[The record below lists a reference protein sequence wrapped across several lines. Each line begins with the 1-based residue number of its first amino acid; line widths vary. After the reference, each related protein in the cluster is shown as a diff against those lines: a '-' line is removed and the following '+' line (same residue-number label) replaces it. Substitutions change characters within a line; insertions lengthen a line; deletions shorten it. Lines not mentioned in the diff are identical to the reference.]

1 MDLNLYQTKKSLQ
14 IKELESPSGAVDLV
28 RENLSENKAHL
39 ILGTSDSI
47 KSIKAYLKLK
57 PLPIPFFEL
66 PAHNKFFLLS
76 SLHKFKIN
84 KWQAWA
90 RKGEG
95 LFLAEPLGLLKKT
108 SLEEKG
114 LELRA
119 GDLLP
124 DFKALGYKEMAFA
137 ESKGTFSLRG
147 YICDLFSLAYETP
160 IRIEL
165 SGDKILSLN
174 LLDEKLK
181 TRNKTLEKAL
191 IPSLQRK
198 NLGYEKRQSLCKLLK
213 EAGVSSEE
221 IKKVSRGE
229 DFEKWESL
237 LDSCETSCFLDCF
250 LEPPAVWAYHLKKT
264 ESFFKETLEKEFSQA
279 PFHFNNLFLPWERLE
294 KERIFSLGGLPLS
307 SIDLFE
313 EKIIYPCKNLKLK
326 SLKEAIENIKEQT
339 FIFLSRNEEEEKEL
353 KKTLSQKYPALLQNN
368 FSLLNEKSLLFLKGN
383 LEESWSNK
391 QEGVAY
397 LLTKNLIKKS
407 VSPERTFEFFQKKIK
422 ALDFSQLEKGGLVVH
437 RQYGIGVFKELKTL
451 TIREKTQDFFVLT
464 YKKGDKLLLPA
475 YKANEIKK
483 YSQRLSFQFKE
494 SLLDSLGNQK
504 RWEQKKDKAKK
515 HIEELTLGLLSLYRS
530 RQKTHRLPY
539 EPATDSLLKFSKD
552 FPFEET
558 RSQKQAIQE
567 IMGDMDKNYP
577 MERLLCADVG
587 FGKTEV
593 ALRIALRAIEN
604 NSQVCF
610 LSPTTVLSLQHYEK
624 FKERFKNWPIKICL
638 INRFLSAQNK
648 KKKFQEISEGKI
660 DFIVATHQALTS
672 KLFFK
677 NLSLCVIDEEHRFGV
692 GQKEYLRRFNKNLD
706 ILSLSATPLPRT
718 LNMALSGLKD
728 ISVISEPPKERKS
741 VKTFIKFWNNEEIKR
756 ACEFEK
762 KRGGQVLFVH
772 NRVKGLQEKEEKLK
786 ALLPDFKIAVAHGK
800 LPSQKLE
807 ELMIQFFNKKFDILL
822 CTTLIESGM
831 DIPEANT
838 LFINEVQN
846 LGLSQ
851 IYQLKG
857 RVGRGAKQAYCYFL
871 IPKTRALS
879 PLQEERLNLL
889 EKYKELG
896 SGFQLALHDLETR
909 GAGEIFGA
917 EQSGHLTTVG
927 QDLYFEFLNENL
939 KNTNENFLEPEI
951 KLSFSAYLP
960 ESFLPDPKLRL
971 LYYKNLSE
979 AKNSESLFSLQEDL
993 RENFGYLPQEV
1004 LNLFF
1009 LLTLRNFCVQLF
1021 IRELKLTDHSLFLTF
1036 DQRSSFPINEVLN
1049 SIEKEGWE
1057 MKGEFSLKIPV
1068 DKETSQQQTK
1078 DLLKRFLSQIKK

>member
-14 IKELESPSGAVDLV
+14 IRELESPSGVLDLV
-28 RENLSENKAHL
+28 RENLSGNKAHL
-39 ILGTSDSI
+39 ILGTSHSI
-47 KSIKAYLKLK
+47 KSIKSYLKLK
-57 PLPIPFFEL
+57 PLPIPCFEL
-66 PAHNKFFLLS
+66 PPHNKFFSLS
-76 SLHKFKIN
+76 QLYKFKIN

-108 SLEEKG
+108 SLEGES
-114 LELRA
+114 LELKV
-119 GDLLP
+119 GDSLP
-124 DFKALGYKEMAFA
+124 DLKTLGYKEKDFA
-137 ESKGTFSLRG
+137 ESKGTFSLKG

-165 SGDKILSLN
+165 SGDKILSFD
-174 LLDEKLK
+174 LLDENLK
-181 TRNKTLEKAL
+181 KRNTTLKKAL
-191 IPSLQRK
+191 VPSLKRK
-198 NLGYEKRQSLCKLLK
+198 TGYEKRQKLCKLLK
-213 EAGVSSEE
+213 EAGISNEE

-229 DFEKWESL
+229 DFEKWKPL
-237 LDSCETSCFLDCF
+237 LDSSETSCFLDYF
-250 LEPPAVWAYHLKKT
+250 LEPPMLWMYHLKKT
-264 ESFFKETLEKEFSQA
+264 ESFFKETLEKEYSQV
-279 PFHFNNLFLPWERLE
+279 PFHFKDLFLPWERLE
-294 KERIFSLGGLPLS
+294 KERVFSLGGLTPPS
-307 SIDLFE
+307 FDFFQE
-313 EKIIYPCKNLKLK
+313 DIIYPCKNLKPK
-326 SLKEAIENIKEQT
+326 SLKEAVENFKEQT
-339 FIFLSRNEEEEKEL
+339 FIFLSRDNEEEKEL
-353 KKTLSQKYPALLQNN
+353 KKTLSQEYPSLQKNN
-368 FSLLNEKSLLFLKGN
+368 FFLLNEKSLIFLKGS
-383 LEESWSNK
+383 LEESWCNEK
-391 QEGVAY
+391 EGIAY
-397 LLTKNLIKKS
+397 LLTKNLIKTS
-407 VSPERTFEFFQKKIK
+407 VSREHSFEFFQKKIK

-437 RQYGIGVFKELKTL
+437 RQYGVGIFKELKTL
-451 TIREKTQDFFVLT
+451 TIGERRQDFFVLT

-483 YSQRLSFQFKE
+483 YSQRLSFQFKD
-494 SLLDSLGNQK
+494 SLLDSLGNQN
-504 RWEQKKDKAKK
+504 RWEQKKEKAKK

-530 RQKTHRLPY
+530 RQKTHRLAY
-539 EPATDSLLKFSKD
+539 EPTSNALLKFSKD
-552 FPFEET
+552 FSFEET

-567 IMGDMDKNYP
+567 IMEDMDKNYP

-604 NSQVCF
+604 NFQVCF
-610 LSPTTVLSLQHYEK
+610 LSPTTVLSLQHYEN
-624 FKERFKNWPIKICL
+624 FKERFKNWPIRICL
-638 INRFLSAQNK
+638 LNRFLSAQNK
-648 KKKFQEISEGKI
+648 KKVFQEIGEGKI

-672 KLFFK
+672 ELFFK
-677 NLSLCVIDEEHRFGV
+677 NLSLCIIDEEHRFGV

-728 ISVISEPPKERKS
+728 ISVISEPPKERKAI
-741 VKTFIKFWNNEEIKR
+741 KTFIKFWNNEEIKR

-772 NRVKGLQEKEEKLK
+772 NRIKNLQEKAEKLK
-786 ALLPDFKIAVAHGK
+786 ALLPDFKIAVAHGR
-800 LPSQKLE
+800 LPSQELE
-807 ELMIQFFNKKFDILL
+807 ELMINFLNKKFDILL
-822 CTTLIESGM
+822 STTLIESGM

-857 RVGRGAKQAYCYFL
+857 RVGRGVKQAYCYFL
-871 IPKTRALS
+871 IPKTKALS

-939 KNTNENFLEPEI
+939 KNTNEQFLEPEI

-1009 LLTLRNFCVQLF
+1009 LLTLRNFCLPLF
-1021 IRELKLTDHSLFLTF
+1021 IRELKLTDRSLFLTF
-1036 DQRSSFPINEVLN
+1036 DQRSSFPINEVLK

-1068 DKETSQQQTK
+1068 NKETSKKQTT